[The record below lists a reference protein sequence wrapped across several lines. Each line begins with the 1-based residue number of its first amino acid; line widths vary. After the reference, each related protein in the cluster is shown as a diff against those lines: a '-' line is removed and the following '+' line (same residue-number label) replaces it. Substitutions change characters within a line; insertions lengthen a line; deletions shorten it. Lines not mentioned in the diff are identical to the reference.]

1 MIDPRNIRRAS
12 QTRAHLR
19 YWATLLIQITI
30 CVGLL
35 FFASWAFVTVNA
47 LLHPTPNY
55 QIQLPTR

>member
-1 MIDPRNIRRAS
+1 MT
-12 QTRAHLR
+12 TRARGYVR

-35 FFASWAFVTVNA
+35 LGATWAFITVNS
-47 LLHPTPNY
+47 LLHPTNY